1 MFKGLKSLLKSDS
14 SVETITYTEPIPYV
28 GPLSIEILKRYPNL
42 KEIYFERPRFERDP
56 KSIEPLRNIT
66 RIGGHLKRLILIC
79 SHFEGNVSELAELR
93 SLEVLNLI
101 ENEYII
107 GNLAFVSEMTGL
119 GDLHLDSPS
128 ITGDV
133 LSITNLTSLLGLN
146 LHCPNLAGSI
156 PESIGNLT
164 KLNHLN
170 LQGSNFTGILPTQVS
185 LLTNLRF
192 LHVNDNQLECS
203 EDVID
208 GFDSLNTLTNLL
220 NCKLLQRDSA
230 VNTVII
236 QKASYSLGNLMKN
249 TVHNRNLRIYDQ
261 DFFTNDIWE
270 DSVRLE
276 LDQIE
281 GDADKLIFLY
291 DKVEESSSPLLGGK
305 RRRTKKKRTRLKK
318 KQVLR
323 SKRKCKRK
331 STKLYRRF

>member
-1 MFKGLKSLLKSDS
+1 L
-14 SVETITYTEPIPYV
+14 
-28 GPLSIEILKRYPNL
+28 
-42 KEIYFERPRFERDP
+42 
-56 KSIEPLRNIT
+56 
-66 RIGGHLKRLILIC
+66 
-79 SHFEGNVSELAELR
+79 
-93 SLEVLNLI
+93 
-101 ENEYII
+101 
-107 GNLAFVSEMTGL
+107 
-119 GDLHLDSPS
+119 
-128 ITGDV
+128 
-133 LSITNLTSLLGLN
+133 
-146 LHCPNLAGSI
+146 
-156 PESIGNLT
+156 
-164 KLNHLN
+164 
-170 LQGSNFTGILPTQVS
+170 
-185 LLTNLRF
+185 

-208 GFDSLNTLTNLL
+208 GFDSLNTLTKLL